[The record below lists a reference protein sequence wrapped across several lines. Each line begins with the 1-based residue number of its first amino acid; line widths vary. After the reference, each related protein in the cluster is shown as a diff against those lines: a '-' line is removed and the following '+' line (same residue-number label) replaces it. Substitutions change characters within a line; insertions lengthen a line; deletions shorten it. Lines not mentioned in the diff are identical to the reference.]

1 MLDRTLGVFKLGC
14 GGAMLG
20 LLAGAAA
27 QAQPAG
33 IRFEETV
40 RLVEVPVWVLGSG
53 GEPVTDLAAAEF
65 SLKEDGKDQEIAF
78 FELLDYD
85 RTTPQT
91 LRFPRQY
98 LFLFDTMFSEPFAII
113 RARRAAIDFLDRAWG
128 PNDVAAVA
136 MVTAREGVKLVCNFT
151 SDRRV
156 LGAALETLGY
166 AGWTSDVRGPS
177 SFALLTQSPAGG
189 GRTTTGERGGRE
201 ELSELR
207 DGIDQDIADHIR
219 QQEGQ
224 AQIADFRRYKQFAGE
239 LFSTLDRLGTGLR
252 AMQGVKHV
260 VYFSQGVEERVLGTQ
275 SLDSFA
281 ADAEAMMRAGSS
293 ADAAADAF
301 AARNQGEASFG
312 DAGLRGFLTKSLERM
327 ASNSVLIHP
336 VDIGGLRGDSN
347 EAVDESRGGGR
358 GLNFLTLLAGET
370 GGQLYKNSNDIT
382 GALEQLSASTRALYL
397 LAYYPKQFGNEGKY
411 HQLQVKVDRKGL
423 DVSAR
428 PGYYEDKPFAQ
439 YSALERQFHLANA
452 IVKSDLFN
460 TAFTPLSFAAAF
472 PRADGQIRIPVLVEI
487 PLDRFTPDPKGVLH
501 LEAYGFLLDDNG
513 QFHDYFE
520 RLLTLPAAELRQN
533 QVQSVKLLEEFIRE
547 PGAGYQVRVVA
558 RDSFGGAVGSSTVAV
573 PAPDF
578 EREFALS
585 TPVFRTGGG
594 SSAPLWRMPGYR
606 AEGSGPE
613 SAGDELPEQLRGGAA
628 DPSPVPELKVGE
640 TAEIAFR
647 VYNLSLHPET
657 QRPQITMGFVCR
669 DHHSGAEVK
678 VTEITM
684 TGPPPQIKP
693 GCFDLSLRFKLPELP
708 PGEWDFVASL
718 TDTLADR
725 SASASAPIRVAV
737 SQAAAK

>member
-1 MLDRTLGVFKLGC
+1 
-14 GGAMLG
+14 MLG

-260 VYFSQGVEERVLGTQ
+260 VYFSQPRQLRGRRR
-275 SLDSFA
+275 SD
-281 ADAEAMMRAGSS
+281 
-293 ADAAADAF
+293 
-301 AARNQGEASFG
+301 
-312 DAGLRGFLTKSLERM
+312 DAGRQLGRCRRRCLRRAQSRR
-327 ASNSVLIHP
+327 SQ
-336 VDIGGLRGDSN
+336 LR
-347 EAVDESRGGGR
+347 RR
-358 GLNFLTLLAGET
+358 
-370 GGQLYKNSNDIT
+370 
-382 GALEQLSASTRALYL
+382 R
-397 LAYYPKQFGNEGKY
+397 
-411 HQLQVKVDRKGL
+411 
-423 DVSAR
+423 SAR
-428 PGYYEDKPFAQ
+428 
-439 YSALERQFHLANA
+439 
-452 IVKSDLFN
+452 
-460 TAFTPLSFAAAF
+460 LS
-472 PRADGQIRIPVLVEI
+472 
-487 PLDRFTPDPKGVLH
+487 
-501 LEAYGFLLDDNG
+501 
-513 QFHDYFE
+513 
-520 RLLTLPAAELRQN
+520 N
-533 QVQSVKLLEEFIRE
+533 QE
-547 PGAGYQVRVVA
+547 PGADG
-558 RDSFGGAVGSSTVAV
+558 
-573 PAPDF
+573 
-578 EREFALS
+578 
-585 TPVFRTGGG
+585 
-594 SSAPLWRMPGYR
+594 
-606 AEGSGPE
+606 
-613 SAGDELPEQLRGGAA
+613 EQLRA
-628 DPSPVPELKVGE
+628 DPSG
-640 TAEIAFR
+640 R
-647 VYNLSLHPET
+647 YR
-657 QRPQITMGFVCR
+657 RPARGLQ
-669 DHHSGAEVK
+669 
-678 VTEITM
+678 
-684 TGPPPQIKP
+684 
-693 GCFDLSLRFKLPELP
+693 
-708 PGEWDFVASL
+708 
-718 TDTLADR
+718 
-725 SASASAPIRVAV
+725 
-737 SQAAAK
+737 